1 LIGRRLAFVLAALL
15 ATGCPALE
23 PPDERARGALADLA
37 ASGFSAAIPGSPEPL
52 RVPPGKLSFTGIHAE
67 PDKDGTL
74 RVFGQLSLDG
84 WVGPRPVS
92 YLGAEA
98 LAVTCGTTCRVEG
111 TPVPRL
117 VGVLAA
123 LVPDAGERDAGGW
136 FIRVDRDAALVAEA
150 SRDGTRFRRNLVR
163 EGDRWVEKHGA
174 P

>member
-1 LIGRRLAFVLAALL
+1 LIGRRLAPLLAALL
-15 ATGCPALE
+15 AAGCPALE
-23 PPDERARGALADLA
+23 TPDERARGALERLA
-37 ASGFSAAIPGSPEPL
+37 TDGFAATIPGSPDPL

-67 PDKDGTL
+67 PGEGGTL

-84 WVGPRPVS
+84 WVGTRPVS

-98 LAVTCGTTCRVEG
+98 LAVSCGTTCRVEG
-111 TPVPRL
+111 TAVPRL

-136 FIRVDRDAALVAEA
+136 FIRVDRDAALVSEA
-150 SRDGTRFRRNLVR
+150 SRDGTRDRRHLVR
-163 EGDRWVEKHGA
+163 EDDRWVEKHGA